1 MAQRC
6 IDVYNKMPE
15 KVRKSLDVYKT
26 IYSVAKEHEQYL
38 TAKEIRFRASAY
50 CKALMDAGLITDRE
64 RSMLFILTTT

>member
-38 TAKEIRFRASAY
+38 TAKENRFRASAY
-50 CKALMDAGLITDRE
+50 
-64 RSMLFILTTT
+64 